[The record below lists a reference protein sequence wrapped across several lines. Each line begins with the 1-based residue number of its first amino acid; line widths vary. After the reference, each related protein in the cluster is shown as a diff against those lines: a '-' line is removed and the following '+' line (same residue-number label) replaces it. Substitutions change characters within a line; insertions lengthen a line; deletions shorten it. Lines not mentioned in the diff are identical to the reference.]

1 MKKFFC
7 GIVKF
12 LAVLAVLGAVVYAV
26 VAYWDKIMELVCK
39 VKGLISG
46 KCDDCMEDV
55 EFADW
60 EEKDLKKAPLP
71 GAAALFYA

>member
-26 VAYWDKIMELVCK
+26 VAYWDKLTQLCGCA
-39 VKGLISG
+39 KGKLQSAAG
-46 KCDDCMEDV
+46 SSEYDDY
-55 EFADW
+55 
-60 EEKDLKKAPLP
+60 EE
-71 GAAALFYA
+71 

>member
-12 LAVLAVLGAVVYAV
+12 LAVLAVLGTVIYAV

-39 VKGLISG
+39 VKGLVSG
-46 KCDDCMEDV
+46 NKDDDMEDM

-60 EEKDLKKAPLP
+60 EE
-71 GAAALFYA
+71 

>member
-39 VKGLISG
+39 VNGLISG

-60 EEKDLKKAPLP
+60 EE
-71 GAAALFYA
+71 

>member
-26 VAYWDKIMELVCK
+26 VAYWDKIMELVCRGRA
-39 VKGLISG
+39 VT
-46 KCDDCMEDV
+46 
-55 EFADW
+55 
-60 EEKDLKKAPLP
+60 P
-71 GAAALFYA
+71 GRGGD

>member
-1 MKKFFC
+1 MSFIVRIIIIAVNDPDC
-7 GIVKF
+7 IVKF

-60 EEKDLKKAPLP
+60 EE
-71 GAAALFYA
+71 

>member
-26 VAYWDKIMELVCK
+26 VAYWDKLMELVCK
-39 VKGLISG
+39 VKGLTTG
-46 KCDDCMEDV
+46 TGADCREAV
-55 EFADW
+55 AC
-60 EEKDLKKAPLP
+60 
-71 GAAALFYA
+71 AAGDE

>member
-39 VKGLISG
+39 VKGLLAGESDAG
-46 KCDDCMEDV
+46 RG
-55 EFADW
+55 AGGPPGG
-60 EEKDLKKAPLP
+60 EE
-71 GAAALFYA
+71 